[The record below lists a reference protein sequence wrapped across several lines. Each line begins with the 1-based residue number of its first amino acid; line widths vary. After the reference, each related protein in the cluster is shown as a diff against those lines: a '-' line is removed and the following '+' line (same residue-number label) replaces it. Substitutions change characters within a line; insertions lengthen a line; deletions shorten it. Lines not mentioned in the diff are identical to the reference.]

1 VGGALAQSTKI
12 VDAMSIGSSAELVW
26 RRLIPSRTWAYEKF
40 VSYRSCPQDHEL
52 SCHSPQTEG
61 FPMSTLAGKVA
72 VISGGNSGIGLAI
85 AQRFVAEGAH
95 VFIFARRQ
103 EQLDAAVKLIGR
115 NVTAIRADAANLADL
130 DRVAARVKA
139 EKGVVDI
146 IVSNA
151 GYTTQATLETITPEH
166 FDQAF
171 NLMARGPV
179 FLVQKLLP
187 LMGSAGSIILVSS
200 AMHVMGIAGHTAY
213 AATKAALRSYARTW
227 AAEFKDRGIR
237 VNMLSP
243 GPTDTPIMDGQSAPR
258 ESLVKLYSNMV
269 PLGRLA
275 RAEEIAS
282 AALFLASD
290 QSSYMTGADLMADGG
305 VGQV

>member
-1 VGGALAQSTKI
+1 
-12 VDAMSIGSSAELVW
+12 MS
-26 RRLIPSRTWAYEKF
+26 P
-40 VSYRSCPQDHEL
+40 
-52 SCHSPQTEG
+52 
-61 FPMSTLAGKVA
+61 TLAGKVA
-72 VISGGNSGIGLAI
+72 VISGGTTGIGLAI
-85 AQRFVAEGAH
+85 AERFVAEGAH
-95 VFIFARRQ
+95 AFIFGRRQ
-103 EQLDAAVKLIGR
+103 AQLDEAIKHIRR
-115 NVTAIRADAANLADL
+115 NVTAVQADAADLDDL

-139 EKGVVDI
+139 EKGVVDV

-151 GYTTQATLETITPEH
+151 GFTEQGSIDTLTPQH
-166 FDQAF
+166 FDKTF

-187 LMGSAGSIILVSS
+187 MMTRGGSIILVSS
-200 AMHVMGIAGHTAY
+200 AMHVMGIPGHTAY

-237 VNMLSP
+237 ANTLSP
-243 GPTDTPIMDGQSAPR
+243 GVTDTPILDAQSAPR
-258 ESLVKLYSNMV
+258 KELINMYRSMI

-275 RAEEIAS
+275 RAEEVAN

-290 QSSYMTGADLMADGG
+290 QSSYVTGTDLMSDGG